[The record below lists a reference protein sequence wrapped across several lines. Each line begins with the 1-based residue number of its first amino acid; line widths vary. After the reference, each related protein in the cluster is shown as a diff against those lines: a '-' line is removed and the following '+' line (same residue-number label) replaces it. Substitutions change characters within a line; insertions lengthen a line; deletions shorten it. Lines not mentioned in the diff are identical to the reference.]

1 MCGAGLALPRFE
13 ETAVY
18 GIHAFALLCF
28 GAWNLLAVRLCKCER
43 PQREYALRALCAA
56 LLLMQAARYGLSWM
70 SGGPVSVSAVLA
82 ALGIWIVQGYF
93 LVQDAL
99 YRREERKLARL
110 SATA

>member
-56 LLLMQAARYGLSWM
+56 LLLMQAARYGL
-70 SGGPVSVSAVLA
+70 A
-82 ALGIWIVQGYF
+82 
-93 LVQDAL
+93 
-99 YRREERKLARL
+99 
-110 SATA
+110 